1 MARLYAVAATAPCS
15 SKPGPLRQ
23 LSGPLLL
30 LPLLLAIS
38 ATGAAPAAA
47 ALNFSG
53 VRGANYIPSSPTNV
67 SWDFLA
73 PDALYDA
80 AVIAREVGWARSELN
95 LNALRFRASP
105 GAFAKDPAAFERNL
119 GRFIAV
125 ARANQLRLMPI
136 LFDTG
141 DLLKPLVNN
150 TAVEAYLKVVIK
162 AHADDDTVMGYDLC
176 NECYFTSTTKD
187 PGAKHPLCFPIPLRE
202 TAMVISPRQAQ
213 DNCKP

>member
-1 MARLYAVAATAPCS
+1 MARLYVVAVTAPCTCS
-15 SKPGPLRQ
+15 SKPLRQ
-23 LSGPLLL
+23 LSAPLLLL
-30 LPLLLAIS
+30 LPLLLATS
-38 ATGAAPAAA
+38 ATGAAPAA

-53 VRGANYIPSSPTNV
+53 VRGANYIPSSPANV

-119 GRFIAV
+119 DRFIAV

-176 NECYFTSTTKD
+176 NECYFTSATKD
-187 PGAKHPLCFPIPLRE
+187 PGAKPTLFVLK
-202 TAMVISPRQAQ
+202 SPYKKQQ
-213 DNCKP
+213 W

>member
-1 MARLYAVAATAPCS
+1 MVAVTAPCS
-15 SKPGPLRQ
+15 SKPLRQ
-23 LSGPLLL
+23 LSAPLLLL
-30 LPLLLAIS
+30 LPLLLATS
-38 ATGAAPAAA
+38 ATGAAPAA

-53 VRGANYIPSSPTNV
+53 VRGANYIPSSPANV

-80 AVIAREVGWARSELN
+80 AVIAREVGWARSVLN

-119 GRFIAV
+119 ERFIAV

-176 NECYFTSTTKD
+176 NECYFTSATKD
-187 PGAKHPLCFPIPLRE
+187 PGAEHPFHFQFSYEKR
-202 TAMVISPRQAQ
+202 
-213 DNCKP
+213 